1 MKGKIKN
8 MENRL
13 NEIKYTLKKYDQE
26 HLLNM
31 YDKLDEEKQKEL
43 LNQIENID
51 FELVKHL
58 YDTTKKK

>member
-1 MKGKIKN
+1 
-8 MENRL
+8 MENKL

-31 YDKLDEEKQKEL
+31 YDKLSDEKKEEL
-43 LNQIENID
+43 LDQIEKID

-58 YDTTKKK
+58 YNTTVL